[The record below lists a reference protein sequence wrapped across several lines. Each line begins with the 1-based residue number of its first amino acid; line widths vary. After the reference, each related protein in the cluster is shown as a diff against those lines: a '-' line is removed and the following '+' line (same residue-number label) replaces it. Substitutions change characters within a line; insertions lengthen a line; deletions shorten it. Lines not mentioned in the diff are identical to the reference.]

1 MDKFIFIFDLDGT
14 LIESK
19 NSIIS
24 SFNKVFLKNK
34 LKPTTSIEFTKLAN
48 FGSKF
53 FIKKKF
59 PNLKEKEINKIN
71 NQFQNTYKINC
82 TKKIKL
88 KKGAKHFLKRY
99 KAKANF
105 YIATNKPKFSSI
117 KILKFFGIKSY
128 FNDVYSGSNKKFKKP
143 YGNKLREKISNFKK
157 KNKVIVIGDSE
168 ADEKLAKINNIEFAL
183 IKNGYAKKNLKKFKR
198 KYLFENFF
206 ELSKILLNDF

>member
-59 PNLKEKEINKIN
+59 PNLKEKEINKID

-88 KKGAKHFLKRY
+88 KKGAKHFLKTY

-105 YIATNKPKFSSI
+105 YIATNKPKLFSI

-128 FNDVYSGSNKKFKKP
+128 FNDVYSGYNQKFKKP

-206 ELSKILLNDF
+206 ELSKILVNDF

>member
-59 PNLKEKEINKIN
+59 PNLKEKEINKID

-88 KKGAKHFLKRY
+88 KKGARHFLKTY

-105 YIATNKPKFSSI
+105 
-117 KILKFFGIKSY
+117 
-128 FNDVYSGSNKKFKKP
+128 
-143 YGNKLREKISNFKK
+143 
-157 KNKVIVIGDSE
+157 
-168 ADEKLAKINNIEFAL
+168 
-183 IKNGYAKKNLKKFKR
+183 
-198 KYLFENFF
+198 
-206 ELSKILLNDF
+206 

>member
-53 FIKKKF
+53 FIKKNF
-59 PNLKEKEINKIN
+59 PISKKKEINKIN
-71 NQFQNTYKINC
+71 NQFQNIYKINC

-88 KKGAKHFLKRY
+88 KKRSQV
-99 KAKANF
+99 
-105 YIATNKPKFSSI
+105 FS
-117 KILKFFGIKSY
+117 
-128 FNDVYSGSNKKFKKP
+128 
-143 YGNKLREKISNFKK
+143 
-157 KNKVIVIGDSE
+157 
-168 ADEKLAKINNIEFAL
+168 
-183 IKNGYAKKNLKKFKR
+183 
-198 KYLFENFF
+198 
-206 ELSKILLNDF
+206 

>member
-59 PNLKEKEINKIN
+59 PNLKEKEIN
-71 NQFQNTYKINC
+71 
-82 TKKIKL
+82 IKL
-88 KKGAKHFLKRY
+88 IVQKKL
-99 KAKANF
+99 
-105 YIATNKPKFSSI
+105 S
-117 KILKFFGIKSY
+117 
-128 FNDVYSGSNKKFKKP
+128 
-143 YGNKLREKISNFKK
+143 
-157 KNKVIVIGDSE
+157 
-168 ADEKLAKINNIEFAL
+168 
-183 IKNGYAKKNLKKFKR
+183 LKKEPSIFLRDIRQK
-198 KYLFENFF
+198 LIF
-206 ELSKILLNDF
+206 ILQQTNQNSRQ